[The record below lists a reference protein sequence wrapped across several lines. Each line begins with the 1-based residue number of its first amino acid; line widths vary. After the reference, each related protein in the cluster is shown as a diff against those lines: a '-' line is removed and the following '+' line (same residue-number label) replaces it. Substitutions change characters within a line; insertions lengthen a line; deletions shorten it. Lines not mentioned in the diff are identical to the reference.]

1 MTPSACMRPIPPPQ
15 LAAGTILS
23 EVQHKTR
30 RGKGMAELDR
40 EVSVLT
46 EKVRALE
53 ANMAKLDARLD
64 DIDEHLETILA
75 KLNAVG
81 GAWRLLIGLAAFAAT
96 LGGLLVAVL
105 AWLWP
110 RP

>member
-1 MTPSACMRPIPPPQ
+1 MT
-15 LAAGTILS
+15 
-23 EVQHKTR
+23 
-30 RGKGMAELDR
+30 ELDR

-53 ANMAKLDARLD
+53 AEMAKLDKRLD
-64 DIDEHLETILA
+64 GIDDHLETILA
-75 KLNAVG
+75 KLNAAG

-96 LGGLLVAVL
+96 LGGLVVALL

>member
-1 MTPSACMRPIPPPQ
+1 MTEI
-15 LAAGTILS
+15 
-23 EVQHKTR
+23 
-30 RGKGMAELDR
+30 DR
-40 EVSVLT
+40 EVSVLA

-53 ANMAKLDARLD
+53 ANMVKLDNRLD
-64 DIDEHLETILA
+64 EIDDHLETILA
-75 KLNAVG
+75 KLNAAG

-96 LGGLLVAVL
+96 VGGLVVAVL

>member
-1 MTPSACMRPIPPPQ
+1 MT
-15 LAAGTILS
+15 
-23 EVQHKTR
+23 
-30 RGKGMAELDR
+30 ELDR

-53 ANMAKLDARLD
+53 AEMAKLDKRLD
-64 DIDEHLETILA
+64 GIDDPLAPILA
-75 KLNAVG
+75 KLNAAG

-96 LGGLLVAVL
+96 LGGLVVALL

>member
-1 MTPSACMRPIPPPQ
+1 MTEI
-15 LAAGTILS
+15 
-23 EVQHKTR
+23 
-30 RGKGMAELDR
+30 DR

-53 ANMAKLDARLD
+53 ANMVKLDNRLD
-64 DIDEHLETILA
+64 EIHDHLETILA
-75 KLNAVG
+75 KLNAAG

-96 LGGLLVAVL
+96 VGGLVVAVL